1 MQSFAHS
8 GTDMGKGSA
17 PGPSIQDSGAM
28 SVKSVAE
35 NASVSDSTVKR
46 AIRDGKLK
54 AKKYGRR
61 TLVLRADFNEW
72 LHGLPAA

>member
-8 GTDMGKGSA
+8 GTDLEMGA
-17 PGPSIQDSGAM
+17 AAGPIIRDSGAM
-28 SVKSVAE
+28 SVKSVAQ
-35 NASVSDSTVKR
+35 NAAVSDSTVKR

-54 AKKYGRR
+54 AKKFGRR
-61 TLVLRADFNEW
+61 TLILRADFNEW